1 MNSRRC
7 SFELLLSLFLF
18 VTAYA
23 GSPLARAQSGGT
35 GALTVT
41 VSDPS
46 GALITGARITI
57 SNGAAVTRTQTTAD
71 NGSYT
76 FTLLTPGTYQVTIGA
91 GGFETVTVPGITVDV
106 TETKVLNQ
114 ALALGA
120 QSQKVTVSGA
130 TENIQTETSAL
141 GGVVNQD
148 PLVSIPLA
156 ARNYTQIVNLSPGV
170 VTSVTDASAFGRGSQ
185 SIYVNGH
192 DDASNS
198 YLMDGVEVSSYSGST
213 TEDTAG
219 SFYGSIPIPSPD
231 SLQEFKVVTSMY
243 DASIGRNPGAS
254 VSLVS
259 KTGTNNYHGNL
270 FEFFRND
277 DLDANTF
284 FAKLAGHPRGE
295 LKQNQYGGT
304 FGGPIKKD
312 KLFFFFS
319 YQGTRQI
326 NGVASQGTSSVTL
339 PAQLTNDRSSAT
351 LGAEFCH
358 ASTFPAKTGVP
369 NPSTDQVSCNG
380 LNINPISHDL
390 LNAKLPNGTYVIP
403 TPQVILNPGTPQATG
418 FSYYSIGAPF
428 HEEQTSFNLDY
439 VLSPQNTFSGRY
451 FFSYAPNVNEFTSST
466 QPPGAARKD
475 INGNELVSGKLTTLL
490 SNNLVNEVRF
500 SSYYIRST
508 RYSLFPVTATDFG
521 VTPASDTFPVMPVI
535 SITSAGFAFGGG
547 TTDNEFTPVYAYEWA
562 DQLSWTRGRHT
573 LRFGYDG
580 QRNAMN
586 ICSCGK
592 TRGQLTFQTF
602 SDFLLGM
609 SGAENGTT
617 LSNIFTSN
625 ANVQLFSNPNLG
637 RENNFNFYAQD
648 DFKVNSRLTLNLG
661 LRWEYDGT
669 GYDNA
674 SDGGTNAIWSLLE
687 TVPIPPLSGTFVGF
701 TVKKDFR
708 GTAPSGV
715 IRRSN
720 NLYTYGHAP
729 LTNFAP
735 RIGMAWQPFRTGR
748 FVVRAGSGIFYKLID
763 GQHFLDTWDGE
774 PPVAAPFTHTGASN
788 SAATFAVP
796 FSPPIQIGTFNS
808 FLRTPTSAIS
818 LVGVDPN
825 LVTPTTFNWNLDTQ
839 YAISPSLLFEISYVG
854 DRTEHTEATLTQD
867 IPVLAS
873 PADPV
878 NCGAPFGCITTN
890 TSANAAERVPVLG
903 FGAGGFI
910 ETANVGFS
918 SYNALQATIRKTLSN
933 GLQFQAAYT
942 WGKCLSDYLGTS
954 TAASGEG
961 GSIAYDPAIQV
972 AEGNRSI
979 AKGECGYDRPQR
991 LVVSYLYNFPRF
1003 NGGEGFSGHAL
1014 SGWGVA
1020 GVTTAQSGNP
1030 ITLTDSRGGQVYGA
1044 VGTSGANLCPG
1055 ETIADV
1061 FTHGSIESRIIDY
1074 FNTTAFC
1081 APPVIGVEGGV
1092 GGATGYGNVR
1102 MNPLLGPGQFNWD
1115 ISIQKHTVVRGLR
1128 EDADLEFRA
1137 DFFNAFN
1144 HPQFSNPS
1152 SNVGSASTFGVITT
1166 TSVGPRIIQFALKYA
1181 F

>member
-1 MNSRRC
+1 MKPSQ
-7 SFELLLSLFLF
+7 FLF
-18 VTAYA
+18 AILTLA
-23 GSPLARAQSGGT
+23 GACFLSPASDAQSGGT
-35 GALTVT
+35 GGLTVT
-41 VSDPS
+41 VTDPS
-46 GALITGARITI
+46 GGVIGGASVTI
-57 SNGAAVTRTQTTAD
+57 SNGAAVTRTQTTAA

-76 FTLLTPGTYQVTIGA
+76 FALLPPGVYKVSIAAA
-91 GGFETVTVPGITVDV
+91 GFQTMTVPGVTVDV
-106 TETKVLNQ
+106 TETEVLNQ
-114 ALALGA
+114 SLPVGA
-120 QSQKVTVSGA
+120 QSQQVTVTGA

-141 GGVVNQD
+141 GGVVNQQSI
-148 PLVSIPLA
+148 VSIPLA
-156 ARNYTQIVNLSPGV
+156 TRNYTQILNLSPGV
-170 VTSVTDASAFGRGSQ
+170 ITSVTDASTFGRGSQ

-198 YLMDGVEVSSYSGST
+198 YLMDGVQVSSYSGST

-231 SLQEFKVVTSMY
+231 SLQEFKVVTSMF

-254 VSLVS
+254 VSLIS
-259 KTGTNNYHGNL
+259 KTGTNAWHGDL

-339 PAQLTNDRSSAT
+339 PGALTNDRSAAT

-358 ASTFPAKTGVP
+358 SPTFPAKTGVP
-369 NPSTDQVSCNG
+369 NPASDQVACDGS
-380 LNINPISHDL
+380 NINPISLQL
-390 LNAKLPNGTYVIP
+390 LNAKLPDGTYVIP
-403 TPQVILNPGTPQATG
+403 APQIILPNGSG
-418 FSYYSIGAPF
+418 FSYFSIGAPF
-428 HEEQTSFNLDY
+428 HEEQASFNLDY
-439 VLSPQNTFSGRY
+439 VLSPKNTFSGR
-451 FFSYAPNVNEFTSST
+451 FFYSYAPNINEFTSST
-466 QPPGAARKD
+466 EPPGAARKD
-475 INGNELVSGKLTTLL
+475 INGDELISGKLTTLL
-490 SNNLVNEVRF
+490 SSNLVNEARF

-508 RYSLFPVTATDFG
+508 RYSLFPVTATDFD
-521 VTPASDTFPVMPVI
+521 VTPASSTFPILPVI

-547 TTDNEFTPVYAYEWA
+547 TTDNEFTPVYSYEWS
-562 DQLSWTRGRHT
+562 DQLSWTHGRHT
-573 LRFGYDG
+573 LRFGYDQ

-637 RENNFNFYAQD
+637 RENNFSFFAQD
-648 DFKVNSRLTLNLG
+648 DFKVSSRLTLNLG

-687 TVPIPPLSGTFVGF
+687 TVPIPPVSGTYVGF
-701 TVKKDFR
+701 TVKKDFK
-708 GTAPSGV
+708 GTLPPGV
-715 IRRSN
+715 LRRSN

-735 RIGMAWQPFRTGR
+735 RLGFAWQPFGTGR
-748 FVVRAGSGIFYKLID
+748 FVVRGGSGIFYKLID

-796 FSPPIQIGTFNS
+796 FTPAIQIGTFNS

-825 LVTPTTFNWNLDTQ
+825 LSTPTTFNWNLDTE
-839 YAISPSLLFEISYVG
+839 YAISPSLMFEIGYVG

-873 PADPV
+873 PTDPV
-878 NCGAPFGCITTN
+878 NCGAPFGCVTTN

-961 GSIAYDPAIQV
+961 GSIAYDPATQV

-991 LVVSYLYNFPRF
+991 LVISYVYNFPKF
-1003 NGGEGFSGHAL
+1003 NNGEGFSGHAL
-1014 SGWGVA
+1014 SGWDVA

-1030 ITLTDSRGGQVYGA
+1030 ITLSDSRGGQVYGA
-1044 VGTSGANLCPG
+1044 VGTSGANLCAG
-1055 ETIADV
+1055 ETIGDI
-1061 FTHGSIESRIIDY
+1061 FTHGSIASRISDY
-1074 FNTTAFC
+1074 FNTSAFC
-1081 APPVIGVEGGV
+1081 APPVIGAEGGV
-1092 GGATGYGNVR
+1092 GGATGYGNVLL
-1102 MNPLLGPGQFNWD
+1102 NPVLGPGQFNWD
-1115 ISIQKHTVVRGLR
+1115 ISIQKHTVVGGLR
-1128 EDADLEFRA
+1128 EDAELEFRT

-1144 HPQFSNPS
+1144 HPQFSNPT

-1166 TSVGPRIIQFALKYA
+1166 TSVGPRIIQFALKYV

>member
-1 MNSRRC
+1 MNSLKG
-7 SFELLLSLFLF
+7 SFLSFLFLLL
-18 VTAYA
+18 AA
-23 GSPLARAQSGGT
+23 CIWSPLLRAQSGGT

-41 VSDPS
+41 VSDPTGAVIS
-46 GALITGARITI
+46 GAKVTI
-57 SNGAAVTRTQTTAD
+57 SNGGAVTRSQTTAAD
-71 NGSYT
+71 GSYT
-76 FTLLTPGTYQVTIGA
+76 FTLLTPGVYAVTIFA
-91 GGFETVTVPGITVDV
+91 PGFQTVTVPGVNVDV
-106 TETKVLNQ
+106 TDTKVLNQ
-114 ALALGA
+114 QLELGA
-120 QSQKVTVSGA
+120 QSQQITVKGT
-130 TENIQTETSAL
+130 TESIQTETSAL
-141 GGVVNQD
+141 GGVVNQSS
-148 PLVSIPLA
+148 LVSIPLA
-156 ARNYTQIVNLSPGV
+156 TRNFTQILNLSPGV
-170 VTSVTDASAFGRGSQ
+170 ATSVTDASAFGRGSQ
-185 SIYVNGH
+185 AIYANGH

-198 YLMDGVEVSSYSGST
+198 YLMDGVQVSSYSGST

-231 SLQEFKVVTSMY
+231 SLQEFNVVTSMY

-254 VSLVS
+254 VNLVS
-259 KTGTNNYHGNL
+259 KTGTNSYHGNL

-304 FGGPIKKD
+304 FGGPIQKD

-339 PAQLTNDRSSAT
+339 PAQLTNDRSAAT
-351 LGAEFCH
+351 LGAEFCNQETFRAVSTVKNP
-358 ASTFPAKTGVP
+358 AS
-369 NPSTDQVSCNG
+369 DQVACDGS
-380 LNINPISHDL
+380 NINPISLAL
-390 LNAKLPNGTYVIP
+390 LNAKLPDGTYVIP
-403 TPQVILNPGTPQATG
+403 SPQVILASGSG

-428 HEEQTSFNLDY
+428 HEEQVSFNLDY
-439 VLSPQNTFSGRY
+439 VLSPKNTFSGRY
-451 FFSYAPNVNEFTSST
+451 FYSYAPNINEFTSST
-466 QPPGAARKD
+466 QPPAATRKD
-475 INGNELVSGKLTTLL
+475 INGDELISGKLTTLL
-490 SNNLVNEVRF
+490 SNNLVNEARF

-508 RYSLFPVTATDFG
+508 RFSLFPVTATDFD
-521 VTPASDTFPVMPVI
+521 VTPASSTFPVLPVI
-535 SITSAGFAFGGG
+535 SITGAGFAFGGG
-547 TTDNEFTPVYAYEWA
+547 TTDNEFTPVQSYEWA

-573 LRFGYDG
+573 LRFGYDQ

-609 SGAENGTT
+609 SGAQNGTT
-617 LSNIFTSN
+617 LSNISTSS

-648 DFKVNSRLTLNLG
+648 DFKVTSKLTLNVG

-669 GYDNA
+669 GYDVTGN
-674 SDGGTNAIWSLLE
+674 GGTNAVWSLLE
-687 TVPIPPLSGTFVGF
+687 TVPIPPVSGTFVGL
-701 TVKKDFR
+701 TVKKDFQ
-708 GTAPSGV
+708 GTVPAGV
-715 IRRSN
+715 TRRSN

-735 RIGMAWQPFRTGR
+735 RLGFAWQPFSTGR
-748 FVVRAGSGIFYKLID
+748 FVVRGGSGIFYKLID

-774 PPVAAPFTHTGASN
+774 PPIAAPFTHTAASN
-788 SAATFAVP
+788 VAATFAVP
-796 FSPPIQIGTFNS
+796 FTPAIQIGTFNS

-825 LVTPTTFNWNLDTQ
+825 LVTPTTFNWNLGTQ
-839 YAISPSLLFEISYVG
+839 YAITPSLVLEVGYVG
-854 DRTEHTEATLTQD
+854 DRTEHTEATLIQD

-873 PADPV
+873 PENPI
-878 NCGAPFGCITTN
+878 NCGAPFGCVTTN
-890 TSANAAERVPVLG
+890 TTKNAAQRVPVLG

-918 SYNALQATIRKTLSN
+918 NYNALQVTLRKNFSR

-942 WGKCLSDYLGTS
+942 WDKCLSDYLGTS

-961 GSIAYDPAIQV
+961 GSIAFDPATQV

-991 LVVSYLYNFPRF
+991 LVISYIYTFPRF

-1030 ITLTDSRGGQVYGA
+1030 ITLTDSRAGQVYGS
-1044 VGTSGANLCPG
+1044 VGTSGANLCAG
-1055 ETIADV
+1055 ETISDV
-1061 FTHGSIESRIIDY
+1061 FADGSIVSRVRSGTY
-1074 FNTTAFC
+1074 FNTAAFC
-1081 APPVIGVEGGV
+1081 APPIVGQV
-1092 GGATGYGNVR
+1092 GGTGGASGYGNVR
-1102 MNPLLGPGQFNWD
+1102 MNPVLGPGQFNWD
-1115 ISIQKHTVVRGLR
+1115 ISIQKHTIVGGLR
-1128 EDADLEFRA
+1128 EGADLEFRT

-1144 HPQFSNPS
+1144 HPQFSNPA
-1152 SNVGSASTFGVITT
+1152 SNVGSGSTFGVITT

>member
-1 MNSRRC
+1 MKRIEFLVLSAV
-7 SFELLLSLFLF
+7 LLFM
-18 VTAYA
+18 VTCAW
-23 GSPLARAQSGGT
+23 SPSARAQSGGT

-46 GALITGARITI
+46 GGVIAGASVTI
-57 SNGAAVTRTQTTAD
+57 SNGAAVTRTQTTAG

-76 FTLLTPGTYQVTIGA
+76 FTLLPPGSYKVSISSA
-91 GGFETVTVPGITVDV
+91 GFQSITVPAVTVDV
-106 TETKVLNQ
+106 TETEVLNQ
-114 ALALGA
+114 SLQVGA
-120 QSQKVTVSGA
+120 QTQQVTVSGA
-130 TENIQTETSAL
+130 TESIQTETSAL

-148 PLVSIPLA
+148 SIVSIPLA
-156 ARNYTQIVNLSPGV
+156 TRNYTQILNLSPGV
-170 VTSVTDASAFGRGSQ
+170 ITSVTDASTFGRGSQ

-198 YLMDGVEVSSYSGST
+198 YLMDGVQVSSYSGST

-254 VSLVS
+254 VSLIS
-259 KTGTNNYHGNL
+259 KTGSNGYHGNL

-284 FAKLAGHPRGE
+284 FAHLAGHPRGE

-304 FGGPIKKD
+304 FGGPIRKD

-339 PAQLTNDRSSAT
+339 PGALTNDRSAAT

-358 ASTFPAKTGVP
+358 SPTFPAKTGVA
-369 NPSTDQVSCNG
+369 NPASDQVACDGS
-380 LNINPISHDL
+380 NINPVSLQL
-390 LNAKLPNGTYVIP
+390 LNAQLPNGTFVIP
-403 TPQVILNPGTPQATG
+403 TPQIILGSGSG
-418 FSYYSIGAPF
+418 FSYFSIGAPF
-428 HEEQTSFNLDY
+428 HEEQVSFNMDY
-439 VLSPQNTFSGRY
+439 VLSPKNTFSGRY
-451 FFSYAPNVNEFTSST
+451 FFSYAPNINEFTSST

-475 INGNELVSGKLTTLL
+475 INGDELISGRLTSLL
-490 SNNLVNEVRF
+490 PNNVVNEARF

-508 RYSLFPVTATDFG
+508 RFSLFPVTATDFD
-521 VTPASDTFPVMPVI
+521 VTPASSTFPILPVI
-535 SITSAGFAFGGG
+535 SITGAGFAFGGG
-547 TTDNEFTPVYAYEWA
+547 TTDNEFTPVYSYEWA
-562 DQLSWTRGRHT
+562 DQLSWNRGRHT
-573 LRFGYDG
+573 FRFGYDG

-586 ICSCGK
+586 VCSCGK

-609 SGAENGTT
+609 SGAQNGTT

-637 RENNFNFYAQD
+637 RENNFNFFVQD
-648 DFKVNSRLTLNLG
+648 DFKVTSKLTLNLG

-674 SDGGTNAIWSLLE
+674 TDSGTNAIWSLLE
-687 TVPIPPLSGTFVGF
+687 TVPIPPISGTFVGF
-701 TVKKDFR
+701 TVKKDFK
-708 GTAPSGV
+708 GTVPDGV
-715 IRRSN
+715 TRRSN

-735 RIGMAWQPFRTGR
+735 RVGFAWQPFTSGK
-748 FVVRAGSGIFYKLID
+748 FVVRGGSGIFYKLID

-774 PPVAAPFTHTGASN
+774 PPVAAPFTHTSSSN
-788 SAATFAVP
+788 AAATFNVP
-796 FSPPIQIGTFNS
+796 FTPAIQIGSFNS

-825 LVTPTTFNWNLDTQ
+825 LVTPTTFNWNLETQ
-839 YAISPSLLFEISYVG
+839 YALTPSLMFEIGYVG
-854 DRTEHTEATLTQD
+854 DRTEHTEATLVQD

-873 PADPV
+873 PTDPV
-878 NCGAPFGCITTN
+878 NCGAPFGCVTTN
-890 TSANAAERVPVLG
+890 TSANAAQRLPVLG

-918 SYNALQATIRKTLSN
+918 SYNALQATIRKTLAN
-933 GLQFQAAYT
+933 GLQFQASYT

-961 GSIAYDPAIQV
+961 GSIAYDPATQV
-972 AEGNRSI
+972 AEGNRNI
-979 AKGECGYDRPQR
+979 ATGECGYDRPQR
-991 LVVSYLYNFPRF
+991 LVVSYVYNFPKF
-1003 NGGEGFSGHAL
+1003 NSGEGFAGKAL
-1014 SGWGVA
+1014 SGWDVA
-1020 GVTTAQSGNP
+1020 GVTTVQSGNP

-1044 VGTSGANLCPG
+1044 VGTSGANLCAG

-1061 FTHGSIESRIIDY
+1061 FTQGSTESRISHY
-1074 FNTTAFC
+1074 FNTAAFC
-1081 APPVIGVEGGV
+1081 TPPVIGAEGGV

-1102 MNPLLGPGQFNWD
+1102 MNPVLGPGQFNWD
-1115 ISIQKHTVVRGLR
+1115 ISIQKHTTVGGLR
-1128 EDADLEFRA
+1128 ENADLEFRT

-1144 HPQFSNPS
+1144 HTQFSNPA

>member
-1 MNSRRC
+1 MKASK
-7 SFELLLSLFLF
+7 FLF
-18 VTAYA
+18 AILVLVGGWILSPTAN
-23 GSPLARAQSGGT
+23 AQSGGT

-41 VSDPS
+41 VSDSS
-46 GALITGARITI
+46 GGMIAGANVTI
-57 SNGAAVTRTQTTAD
+57 SNGAAVTRSQTTAA

-76 FTLLTPGTYQVTIGA
+76 FTLLPPGIYKVSIAAA
-91 GGFETVTVPGITVDV
+91 GFQAITVPGVTVDV
-106 TETKVLNQ
+106 TETEVLNQ
-114 ALALGA
+114 SLQVGTQA
-120 QSQKVTVSGA
+120 QQVTVTGT

-141 GGVVNQD
+141 GGVVDQESI
-148 PLVSIPLA
+148 VSIPLA
-156 ARNYTQIVNLSPGV
+156 TRNYTQIVNLSPGV
-170 VTSVTDASAFGRGSQ
+170 LTSVTDASTFGRGSQ

-198 YLMDGVEVSSYSGST
+198 YLMDGVQVSSYSGST

-231 SLQEFKVVTSMY
+231 SLQEFNVVTSMY

-254 VSLVS
+254 VSLVT
-259 KTGTNNYHGNL
+259 KTGTNDWHGDL

-284 FAKLAGHPRGE
+284 FAELAGHPRGE

-339 PAQLTNDRSSAT
+339 PGALTNDRSAAA
-351 LGAEFCH
+351 LGAEFCG
-358 ASTFPAKTGVP
+358 SPTFPAKTGVA
-369 NPSTDQVSCNG
+369 NPASDQVACDGS
-380 LNINPISHDL
+380 NINPVSLQL
-390 LNAKLPNGTYVIP
+390 LNAKLPDGTYVIP
-403 TPQVILNPGTPQATG
+403 TPQIILPNGSG
-418 FSYYSIGAPF
+418 FSYFSIGAPF
-428 HEEQTSFNLDY
+428 HEEQVSASLDY
-439 VLSPQNTFSGRY
+439 VLSPKNTLSGRY
-451 FFSYAPNVNEFTSST
+451 FFSYAPNINEFTSST
-466 QPPGAARKD
+466 EPPGAARKD
-475 INGNELVSGKLTTLL
+475 INGDDLISGKLTSLL
-490 SNNLVNEVRF
+490 SSNLVNEARF
-500 SSYYIRST
+500 SDYYIRST

-521 VTPASDTFPVMPVI
+521 VTPASSTFPILPVI
-535 SITSAGFAFGGG
+535 AITSGGLSFGGG
-547 TTDNEFTPVYAYEWA
+547 TTDNEFTPVYSYEWS
-562 DQLSWTRGRHT
+562 DQISWTHGRNT
-573 LRFGYDG
+573 LRFGYDQ

-637 RENNFNFYAQD
+637 RENNLSFYAQD
-648 DFKVNSRLTLNLG
+648 DFKVSSRLTFNLG

-674 SDGGTNAIWSLLE
+674 TDGGTNAVWSLLE
-687 TVPIPPLSGTFVGF
+687 TVPIPPASGTYVGF
-701 TVKKDFR
+701 TVKKDFK
-708 GTAPSGV
+708 GTVPPGV

-720 NLYTYGHAP
+720 NLYTSGHAP

-735 RIGMAWQPFRTGR
+735 RIGFAWQPFGTGR
-748 FVVRAGSGIFYKLID
+748 FVVRGGSGIFYKLID

-788 SAATFAVP
+788 SDATFAVP
-796 FSPPIQIGTFNS
+796 FTPAIQLGTFNS

-839 YAISPSLLFEISYVG
+839 YAIAPSLMFEVGYVG

-867 IPVLAS
+867 VPVLAS
-873 PADPV
+873 AADPV
-878 NCGAPFGCITTN
+878 NCGAPFGCVTTN
-890 TSANAAERVPVLG
+890 TSANAAERLPVLG
-903 FGAGGFI
+903 FGAGGYI

-918 SYNALQATIRKTLSN
+918 SYNALQATIRKTFSK

-942 WGKCLSDYLGTS
+942 WGKCLSDFLGTS

-991 LVVSYLYNFPRF
+991 LVVSYVYTFPRF
-1003 NGGEGFSGHAL
+1003 GGGEGFAGHAL
-1014 SGWGVA
+1014 SGWDVA

-1044 VGTSGANLCPG
+1044 VGTSGANLCAG
-1055 ETIADV
+1055 ETIGDV
-1061 FTHGSIESRIIDY
+1061 FTSGSIGSRISDY
-1074 FNTTAFC
+1074 FNKSAFC

-1092 GGATGYGNVR
+1092 GGATGYGNVL
-1102 MNPLLGPGQFNWD
+1102 MNPVLGPGQFNWD
-1115 ISIQKHTVVRGLR
+1115 ISIQKHTVVGGLR
-1128 EDADLEFRA
+1128 EDADLEFRT

-1144 HPQFSNPS
+1144 HAQFSNPA

-1166 TSVGPRIIQFALKYA
+1166 TSVGPRIIQFALKYV

>member
-1 MNSRRC
+1 MTRIKFRV
-7 SFELLLSLFLF
+7 LFALMFF
-18 VTAYA
+18 VSAHA
-23 GSPLARAQSGGT
+23 WSPAARAQSGGT

-46 GALITGARITI
+46 GGVIAGATVAI
-57 SNGAAVTRTQTTAD
+57 SNGAAVSRTQTTSGS
-71 NGSYT
+71 GSYT
-76 FTLLTPGTYQVTIGA
+76 FTLLPPGTYKVSISAA
-91 GGFETVTVPGITVDV
+91 GFQSITVPAVTVDV
-106 TETKVLNQ
+106 TETEVLNQ
-114 ALALGA
+114 SLPVGA
-120 QSQKVTVSGA
+120 QTQQVTVTGT
-130 TENIQTETSAL
+130 TESIQTETSAL
-141 GGVVNQD
+141 GGVVNQNSI
-148 PLVSIPLA
+148 VSIPLA
-156 ARNYTQIVNLSPGV
+156 TRNYTQILNLSPGV
-170 VTSVTDASAFGRGSQ
+170 LQSVTDASQFGRGSQ
-185 SIYVNGH
+185 PIYVNGH

-198 YLMDGVEVSSYSGST
+198 YLMDGVQVSSYSGST

-254 VSLVS
+254 VSLIS
-259 KTGTNNYHGNL
+259 KTGSNTYHGNL

-284 FAKLAGHPRGE
+284 FAKLAGHPRGA

-304 FGGPIKKD
+304 FGGPIRKD

-326 NGVASQGTSSVTL
+326 NGVAAQGTSTVTL
-339 PAQLTNDRSSAT
+339 PGALTNDRSAAT

-358 ASTFPAKTGVP
+358 SSTFPAKTGVA
-369 NPSTDQVSCNG
+369 NPATDQVACNG
-380 LNINPISHDL
+380 SNINPVSL
-390 LNAKLPNGTYVIP
+390 AFLNAKLPDGTFVIP
-403 TPQVILNPGTPQATG
+403 TPQIILPSGAG
-418 FSYYSIGAPF
+418 LSYFSIGAPF
-428 HEEQTSFNLDY
+428 HEEQASFNMDY
-439 VLSPQNTFSGRY
+439 VLSPKNTFSGR
-451 FFSYAPNVNEFTSST
+451 FFYSYAPNINEFTSST
-466 QPPGAARKD
+466 EPPGAARKD
-475 INGNELVSGKLTTLL
+475 INGDELVSGKLTTLL
-490 SNNLVNEVRF
+490 SSNVVNEARF

-508 RYSLFPVTATDFG
+508 RFSLFPVTATDFD
-521 VTPASDTFPVMPVI
+521 VTPASSTFPVLPVI
-535 SITSAGFAFGGG
+535 SITGAGLVFGGG
-547 TTDNEFTPVYAYEWA
+547 TTDNEFTPVYSYEWA
-562 DQLSWTRGRHT
+562 DQLSWNRGRHT

-609 SGAENGTT
+609 SGAQNGTT
-617 LSNIFTSN
+617 LSNIFTSS

-637 RENNFNFYAQD
+637 RENNFNFFAQD
-648 DFKVNSRLTLNLG
+648 DFKVTSKLTLNLG

-669 GYDNA
+669 GYDAA
-674 SDGGTNAIWSLLE
+674 SNGGTNAIWSLLE
-687 TVPIPPLSGTFVGF
+687 TVPIPPVSGTFVGF
-701 TVKKDFR
+701 TVKNDFK
-708 GTAPSGV
+708 GTVPAGV
-715 IRRSN
+715 TRRSN

-735 RIGMAWQPFRTGR
+735 RLGFAWQPLSSGK
-748 FVVRAGSGIFYKLID
+748 FVVRGGSGIFYKLID

-774 PPVAAPFTHTGASN
+774 PPVAAPFTHTSASN
-788 SAATFAVP
+788 SAATFNVP
-796 FSPPIQIGTFNS
+796 FTPAIQIGSFNS

-825 LVTPTTFNWNLDTQ
+825 LITPTTFNWNLETQ
-839 YAISPSLLFEISYVG
+839 YAITPSLVFEVGYVG
-854 DRTEHTEATLTQD
+854 DRTEHTEATLVQD
-867 IPVLAS
+867 VPVLAS
-873 PADPV
+873 PSDPV
-878 NCGAPFGCITTN
+878 NCGAPFGCVTTN
-890 TSANAAERVPVLG
+890 TSANAAQRLPVLG

-918 SYNALQATIRKTLSN
+918 SYNALQMTLRKTLAN

-961 GSIAYDPAIQV
+961 GSIAYDPATQV

-991 LVVSYLYNFPRF
+991 LVVSYVYNVPRF
-1003 NGGEGFSGHAL
+1003 NGGEGFTGHAL
-1014 SGWGVA
+1014 SGWSLA
-1020 GVTTAQSGNP
+1020 GVTTVQSGNP
-1030 ITLTDSRGGQVYGA
+1030 ITLSDSRGGQVYGA
-1044 VGTSGANLCPG
+1044 VGTSGANLCSG

-1061 FTHGSIESRIIDY
+1061 INSGSIVSRVRSGKY
-1074 FNTTAFC
+1074 FNTSAFC
-1081 APPVIGVEGGV
+1081 APPVVGQVGGT

-1102 MNPLLGPGQFNWD
+1102 MNPVLGPGQFNWD
-1115 ISIQKHTVVRGLR
+1115 ISIQKHTTVGGLS
-1128 EDADLEFRA
+1128 ENADLEFRT

-1144 HPQFSNPS
+1144 HPQFNNPTA
-1152 SNVGSASTFGVITT
+1152 NVGSASTFGVITT

>member
-1 MNSRRC
+1 MRSARMFGRFGILVLIAISSC
-7 SFELLLSLFLF
+7 APVL
-18 VTAYA
+18 
-23 GSPLARAQSGGT
+23 RAQSGGT

-41 VSDPS
+41 VNDPS
-46 GALITGARITI
+46 GGVIVGANITI
-57 SNGAAVTRTQTTAD
+57 TNGAAVTRTQTTAA

-76 FTLLTPGTYQVTIGA
+76 FTLLTPGVYDVTISA
-91 GGFETVTVPGITVDV
+91 SGFRTETVPGVTVDV
-106 TETKVLNQ
+106 TDTKVLNQ
-114 ALALGA
+114 TLQLGA
-120 QSQKVTVSGA
+120 QAQQVTVTG
-130 TENIQTETSAL
+130 TVENTQTETSAL
-141 GGVVNQD
+141 GGVVDQSS
-148 PLVSIPLA
+148 LVSIPLA
-156 ARNYTQIVNLSPGV
+156 TRNYTQILNLSPGV
-170 VTSVTDASAFGRGSQ
+170 LTSVTDASAFGRGSQ
-185 SIYVNGH
+185 SIYANGH

-198 YLMDGVEVSSYSGST
+198 YLMDGVQVSSYSGST

-231 SLQEFKVVTSMY
+231 SLQEFNVVTSMY

-254 VSLVS
+254 VNLVS
-259 KTGTNNYHGNL
+259 KTGTNSWHGDA

-284 FAKLAGHPRGE
+284 FAKLADHPRGE

-304 FGGPIKKD
+304 LGGPIRPD

-326 NGVASQGTSSVTL
+326 NGVATQGTSSVTL
-339 PAQLTNDRSSAT
+339 PAQLTNDRSAAT

-358 ASTFPAKTGVP
+358 SPTFPAKTGVA
-369 NPSTDQVSCNG
+369 NPATDQVACDGS
-380 LNINPISHDL
+380 NINPIPLDL

-403 TPQVILNPGTPQATG
+403 SPQIILPSGSG

-428 HEEQTSFNLDY
+428 HEEQASFNLDY
-439 VLSPQNTFSGRY
+439 VLSPKNTFSGRY
-451 FFSYAPNVNEFTSST
+451 FFAYAPNINEFTSST
-466 QPPGAARKD
+466 EPPGAARKD
-475 INGNELVSGKLTTLL
+475 INGNQLFSGKLTSLL
-490 SNNLVNEVRF
+490 SSNLVNEVRF

-508 RYSLFPVTATDFG
+508 RYSLFPVTATDFD
-521 VTPASDTFPVMPVI
+521 VTPASSTFPILPVI

-547 TTDNEFTPVYAYEWA
+547 TTDNEFSPVQSYEWA
-562 DQLSWTRGRHT
+562 DQLSWTHGRHT

-580 QRNAMN
+580 QRNAMD

-687 TVPIPPLSGTFVGF
+687 TVPIPPVSGTYVGL
-701 TVKKDFR
+701 TVKKDFA
-708 GTAPSGV
+708 GTVPPGV
-715 IRRSN
+715 TRRSN

-729 LTNFAP
+729 LNNYAP
-735 RIGMAWQPFRTGR
+735 RLGFAWQPFGTTGR
-748 FVVRAGSGIFYKLID
+748 FVVRGGFGIFYKLID

-774 PPVAAPFTHTGASN
+774 PPISAPFTHTGASN
-788 SAATFAVP
+788 VAATFANPFVP
-796 FSPPIQIGTFNS
+796 AIQLGTFNS

-839 YAISPSLLFEISYVG
+839 YAITPTLMLEIGYVG
-854 DRTEHTEATLTQD
+854 NHTEHTEATLTQD

-873 PADPV
+873 PEDPI
-878 NCGAPFGCITTN
+878 NCGAPFGCVTTN

-918 SYNALQATIRKTLSN
+918 SYNALQVTLRKNLSR

-942 WGKCLSDYLGTS
+942 WDKCLSDYLGTS

-961 GSIAYDPAIQV
+961 GSIAYDPATQV

-991 LVVSYLYNFPRF
+991 LVVSYVYNFPRF
-1003 NGGEGFSGHAL
+1003 NSGEGFTGHAL
-1014 SGWGVA
+1014 SGWAVA

-1044 VGTSGANLCPG
+1044 VGTSGANLCAG
-1055 ETIADV
+1055 ETIGDV
-1061 FTHGSIESRIIDY
+1061 FTQGSVVSRLSDY
-1074 FNTTAFC
+1074 FNKSAFC
-1081 APPVIGVEGGV
+1081 APPVVGQVGGT

-1102 MNPLLGPGQFNWD
+1102 MNPVLGPGQFNWD
-1115 ISIQKHTVVRGLR
+1115 ISLQKHTVVGGLR
-1128 EDADLEFRA
+1128 EDADLEFRT

-1144 HPQFSNPS
+1144 HPQFSNPA
-1152 SNVGSASTFGVITT
+1152 SNAGSASTFGVITT
-1166 TSVGPRIIQFALKYA
+1166 TSVGPRIIQFALKYV

>member
-1 MNSRRC
+1 MRPSIFLRAILVLAAGC
-7 SFELLLSLFLF
+7 LLGPAVS
-18 VTAYA
+18 
-23 GSPLARAQSGGT
+23 AQSGGT

-46 GALITGARITI
+46 GGVIAGASVII
-57 SNGAAVTRTQTTAD
+57 SNGGAVTRTQATSA

-76 FTLLTPGTYQVTIGA
+76 FTLLTPGIYTVTISA
-91 GGFETVTVPGITVDV
+91 TGFEKVTVPAIAVDV

-114 ALALGA
+114 SLLVGA
-120 QSQKVTVSGA
+120 QTQQVTVTSS

-141 GGVVNQD
+141 GGVVDQSS
-148 PLVSIPLA
+148 LVSIPLA
-156 ARNYTQIVNLSPGV
+156 TRNYTQILNLSPGV
-170 VTSVTDASAFGRGSQ
+170 LTSVTDASAFGRGSQ

-198 YLMDGVEVSSYSGST
+198 YLMDGVQVSSYSGST

-231 SLQEFKVVTSMY
+231 SLEEFKVVTSMY

-259 KTGTNNYHGNL
+259 KTGTNSYHGNL

-304 FGGPIKKD
+304 FGGPILKN
-312 KLFFFFS
+312 KLFFFSS

-339 PAQLTNDRSSAT
+339 PAQLTNDRSAAT
-351 LGAEFCH
+351 LGAEFCNQETFRANSTMKNP
-358 ASTFPAKTGVP
+358 AS
-369 NPSTDQVSCNG
+369 DQVACDGS
-380 LNINPISHDL
+380 NINPISLQL
-390 LNAKLPNGTYVIP
+390 LNAKLPNGTFVIP
-403 TPQVILNPGTPQATG
+403 SPQVILPSGSG

-428 HEEQTSFNLDY
+428 HEEQVSFNLDY
-439 VLSPQNTFSGRY
+439 VLSQKNTFSGRY
-451 FFSYAPNVNEFTSST
+451 FYSYAPNINEFTSST

-475 INGNELVSGKLTTLL
+475 INGDELISGKLTTLL
-490 SNNLVNEVRF
+490 SNNLVNEARF

-508 RYSLFPVTATDFG
+508 RFSLFPVTATDFD
-521 VTPASDTFPVMPVI
+521 VIPASPTFPVLPVI
-535 SITSAGFAFGGG
+535 SITGAGFAFGGG
-547 TTDNEFTPVYAYEWA
+547 TTDNEFTPVQSYEWA

-580 QRNAMN
+580 QRNEMDV
-586 ICSCGK
+586 CSCGK

-609 SGAENGTT
+609 SGAQNGTA
-617 LSNIFTSN
+617 LSNIFTST

-637 RENNFNFYAQD
+637 RENNFSFFAQD
-648 DFKVNSRLTLNLG
+648 DYKVNSRLTLNLG

-674 SDGGTNAIWSLLE
+674 TDGGTNAIWSLLE
-687 TVPIPPLSGTFVGF
+687 TVPIPPVSGTFVGF
-701 TVKKDFR
+701 TVKKDFP
-708 GTAPSGV
+708 GTVPAGV
-715 IRRSN
+715 TRRSN

-735 RIGMAWQPFRTGR
+735 RLGFAWQPFDTGR
-748 FVVRAGSGIFYKLID
+748 FVVRGGSGIFYKLID

-774 PPVAAPFTHTGASN
+774 PPVAAPFTHTSASN
-788 SAATFAVP
+788 VAATFAVP
-796 FSPPIQIGTFNS
+796 FAPAIQIGTFNS

-839 YAISPSLLFEISYVG
+839 YAITPSLVLEVGYVG

-873 PADPV
+873 PENPV

-890 TSANAAERVPVLG
+890 TSKNAAQRVPVLG

-918 SYNALQATIRKTLSN
+918 SYNALQVALRKSFSR

-961 GSIAYDPAIQV
+961 GSIAYDPATQV

-991 LVVSYLYNFPRF
+991 LVVSYLYTLPRF

-1014 SGWGVA
+1014 SGWGIA

-1044 VGTSGANLCPG
+1044 VGTSGANLCAG
-1055 ETIADV
+1055 ETISDA
-1061 FTHGSIESRIIDY
+1061 FASGSIVSRVRSGTY
-1074 FNTTAFC
+1074 FNSAAFC
-1081 APPVIGVEGGV
+1081 APPIVGAIGGV
-1092 GGATGYGNVR
+1092 GGATGYGNVL
-1102 MNPLLGPGQFNWD
+1102 MNPILGPGQFNWD
-1115 ISIQKHTVVRGLR
+1115 ISIQKHTVVGGLR
-1128 EDADLEFRA
+1128 EDADLEFRT

-1144 HPQFSNPS
+1144 HPQFSNPT

>member
-1 MNSRRC
+1 MKPSQ
-7 SFELLLSLFLF
+7 FLF
-18 VTAYA
+18 AVLVLA
-23 GSPLARAQSGGT
+23 GACFLSAASDAQSGGT

-41 VSDPS
+41 VTDPS
-46 GALITGARITI
+46 GGVIAGANVTI
-57 SNGAAVTRTQTTAD
+57 SNGAAVTRSQTTAA

-76 FTLLTPGTYQVTIGA
+76 FTLLPPGVYKVSIAASGFQTITA
-91 GGFETVTVPGITVDV
+91 PGVMVDV
-106 TETKVLNQ
+106 TETEVLNQ
-114 ALALGA
+114 SLPVGA
-120 QSQKVTVSGA
+120 QRQQVIVTGA
-130 TENIQTETSAL
+130 TESIQTETSAL
-141 GGVVNQD
+141 GGVVSQQSI
-148 PLVSIPLA
+148 VSIPLA
-156 ARNYTQIVNLSPGV
+156 TRNYTQILNLSPGV
-170 VTSVTDASAFGRGSQ
+170 ITSVTDASTFGRGSQ

-198 YLMDGVEVSSYSGST
+198 YLMDGVQVSSYSGST

-231 SLQEFKVVTSMY
+231 SLQEFKVVTSMF

-254 VSLVS
+254 VSLIS
-259 KTGTNNYHGNL
+259 KTGTNDWHGDI

-304 FGGPIKKD
+304 VGGPIKKD

-339 PAQLTNDRSSAT
+339 PGALTSDRSAAT

-358 ASTFPAKTGVP
+358 SPTFPAKSGVP
-369 NPSTDQVSCNG
+369 NPASDQVACDGS
-380 LNINPISHDL
+380 NINPISLQL
-390 LNAKLPNGTYVIP
+390 LNAKLPDGTYVIP
-403 TPQVILNPGTPQATG
+403 TPQIILSNGSG
-418 FSYYSIGAPF
+418 FSYFSIGAPF
-428 HEEQTSFNLDY
+428 HEEQASFNLDY
-439 VLSPQNTFSGRY
+439 VLSPKNTFSGR
-451 FFSYAPNVNEFTSST
+451 FFYSYAPNINEFTSST
-466 QPPGAARKD
+466 EPPGAARKD
-475 INGNELVSGKLTTLL
+475 INGDELISGKLTTLL
-490 SNNLVNEVRF
+490 SSNLVNEARF

-508 RYSLFPVTATDFG
+508 RYSLFPVTATDFD
-521 VTPASDTFPVMPVI
+521 VTPASSTFPVLPVI

-547 TTDNEFTPVYAYEWA
+547 TTDNEFTPVYSYEWS
-562 DQLSWTRGRHT
+562 DQLSWTHGRHT
-573 LRFGYDG
+573 LRFGFDQ

-637 RENNFNFYAQD
+637 RENNFNFFAQD
-648 DFKVNSRLTLNLG
+648 DFKVSSRLTLNLG

-687 TVPIPPLSGTFVGF
+687 TVPIPAVSGTYVGF
-701 TVKKDFR
+701 TVKKDFK
-708 GTAPSGV
+708 GTVPPGV
-715 IRRSN
+715 LRRSN

-735 RIGMAWQPFRTGR
+735 RIGFAWQPSGTGR
-748 FVVRAGSGIFYKLID
+748 FVIRGGSGIFYKLID

-796 FSPPIQIGTFNS
+796 FTPAIQIGTFNS
-808 FLRTPTSAIS
+808 FLRTPTSALS
-818 LVGVDPN
+818 LVGVEPN
-825 LVTPTTFNWNLDTQ
+825 LSTPTTFNWNLDAQ
-839 YAISPSLLFEISYVG
+839 YAISPSLMFEIGYVG

-867 IPVLAS
+867 IPLLAS
-873 PADPV
+873 PADPL
-878 NCGAPFGCITTN
+878 NCGAPFGCVTTN

-942 WGKCLSDYLGTS
+942 WGKCLSDFLGTS

-961 GSIAYDPAIQV
+961 GSIAYDPATQV

-991 LVVSYLYNFPRF
+991 LVISYVYNFPKF
-1003 NGGEGFSGHAL
+1003 NNGEGFSGHAL
-1014 SGWGVA
+1014 SGWDVA

-1044 VGTSGANLCPG
+1044 VGTSGANLCAG
-1055 ETIADV
+1055 ETIGDV
-1061 FTHGSIESRIIDY
+1061 FTRGSIASRISDY
-1074 FNTTAFC
+1074 FNASAFC

-1092 GGATGYGNVR
+1092 GGATGYGNVLL
-1102 MNPLLGPGQFNWD
+1102 NPVLGPGQFNWD
-1115 ISIQKHTVVRGLR
+1115 ISIQKHTVVGGLR
-1128 EDADLEFRA
+1128 EGADLEFRT

-1144 HPQFSNPS
+1144 HPQFSNPA

-1166 TSVGPRIIQFALKYA
+1166 TSVGPRIIQFALKYV

>member
-1 MNSRRC
+1 MKRLK
-7 SFELLLSLFLF
+7 FPVLLAVLLF
-18 VTAYA
+18 A
-23 GSPLARAQSGGT
+23 GAGAWSPAARAQSGGT

-46 GALITGARITI
+46 GGVIAGASVTI
-57 SNGAAVTRTQTTAD
+57 SNGAAVTRTQTTAG

-76 FTLLTPGTYQVTIGA
+76 FTLLPPGSYKVSISAA
-91 GGFETVTVPGITVDV
+91 GFQSIAVPAVTVDV
-106 TETKVLNQ
+106 TETEVLNQ
-114 ALALGA
+114 SLQVGA
-120 QSQKVTVSGA
+120 QTQQVTVSGS
-130 TENIQTETSAL
+130 TESIQTETSAL

-148 PLVSIPLA
+148 SIVSIPLA
-156 ARNYTQIVNLSPGV
+156 TRNYTQILNLSPGV
-170 VTSVTDASAFGRGSQ
+170 ITSVTDASTFGRGSQ

-198 YLMDGVEVSSYSGST
+198 YLMDGVQVSSYSGST

-254 VSLVS
+254 VSLIS
-259 KTGTNNYHGNL
+259 KTGSNSFHGNV

-284 FAKLAGHPRGE
+284 FAQLAGHPRGE

-304 FGGPIKKD
+304 FGGPIRKD

-339 PAQLTNDRSSAT
+339 PGALTNDRSAAA

-358 ASTFPAKTGVP
+358 AATFPAKTGVP
-369 NPSTDQVSCNG
+369 NPASDQVACDGS
-380 LNINPISHDL
+380 NINPVSLQL
-390 LNAKLPNGTYVIP
+390 LNAKLPDGTFVIP
-403 TPQVILNPGTPQATG
+403 TPQIILASGAG
-418 FSYYSIGAPF
+418 FSYFSIGAPF
-428 HEEQTSFNLDY
+428 HEEQASFNLDY
-439 VLSPQNTFSGRY
+439 VLSPKNTFSGR
-451 FFSYAPNVNEFTSST
+451 FFYSYAPNINEFTSST

-475 INGNELVSGKLTTLL
+475 INGDELISGKLTSLL
-490 SNNLVNEVRF
+490 SSNVVNEARF

-508 RYSLFPVTATDFG
+508 RYSLFPVTATDFD
-521 VTPASDTFPVMPVI
+521 VTPASSTFPVMPVI
-535 SITSAGFAFGGG
+535 SITGAGFAFGGG
-547 TTDNEFTPVYAYEWA
+547 TTDNEFTPVYSYEWA
-562 DQLSWTRGRHT
+562 DQLSWNRGRHT

-637 RENNFNFYAQD
+637 RENNFNFFAQD
-648 DFKVNSRLTLNLG
+648 DFKVSSRLTLNLG

-674 SDGGTNAIWSLLE
+674 TDSGTNAIWSLLE
-687 TVPIPPLSGTFVGF
+687 TVPITPVSGTFVGF
-701 TVKKDFR
+701 TVKKDFK
-708 GTAPSGV
+708 GTVPPGV
-715 IRRSN
+715 TRRSN

-735 RIGMAWQPFRTGR
+735 RVGFAWQPLASGK
-748 FVVRAGSGIFYKLID
+748 FVVRGGSGIFYKLID

-788 SAATFAVP
+788 AAATFNVP
-796 FSPPIQIGTFNS
+796 FTPAIQIGSFNS

-825 LVTPTTFNWNLDTQ
+825 LSTPTTFNWNLETQ
-839 YAISPSLLFEISYVG
+839 YAITPSLMFEIGYVG
-854 DRTEHTEATLTQD
+854 DRTEHTEATLVQD

-873 PADPV
+873 PSDPV
-878 NCGAPFGCITTN
+878 NCGAPFGCVTTN
-890 TSANAAERVPVLG
+890 TSANAAQRLPVLG

-918 SYNALQATIRKTLSN
+918 SYNALQVTVRKTISK

-961 GSIAYDPAIQV
+961 GSIAYDPATQV
-972 AEGNRSI
+972 AEGNRNI

-991 LVVSYLYNFPRF
+991 LVVSYVYNFPRF
-1003 NGGEGFSGHAL
+1003 NSGEGFAGHAL
-1014 SGWGVA
+1014 SGWDIA
-1020 GVTTAQSGNP
+1020 GVTTVQSGNP

-1044 VGTSGANLCPG
+1044 VGTSGANLCAG
-1055 ETIADV
+1055 ETIGDV
-1061 FTHGSIESRIIDY
+1061 FTHGSTESRISDY
-1074 FNTTAFC
+1074 FNTAAFC

-1102 MNPLLGPGQFNWD
+1102 MNPVLGPGQFNWD
-1115 ISIQKHTVVRGLR
+1115 ISIQKHTTVGGLR
-1128 EDADLEFRA
+1128 ENADLEFRT

-1144 HPQFSNPS
+1144 HTQFSNPA

>member
-1 MNSRRC
+1 MKPSQ
-7 SFELLLSLFLF
+7 FLF
-18 VTAYA
+18 AILILA
-23 GSPLARAQSGGT
+23 GACFLSPASDAQSGGT
-35 GALTVT
+35 GGLTVT
-41 VSDPS
+41 VTDPS
-46 GALITGARITI
+46 GGVIAGANVTI
-57 SNGAAVTRTQTTAD
+57 SNGAAVTRSQTTAA

-76 FTLLTPGTYQVTIGA
+76 FTLLPPGDYKVSIA
-91 GGFETVTVPGITVDV
+91 APGFQSITVPHVTVDV
-106 TETKVLNQ
+106 TETEVLNQ
-114 ALALGA
+114 SLQVGA
-120 QSQKVTVSGA
+120 QTQQVTVTGS

-141 GGVVNQD
+141 GGVVNQESI
-148 PLVSIPLA
+148 VSIPLA
-156 ARNYTQIVNLSPGV
+156 TRNYTQIVNLSPGV
-170 VTSVTDASAFGRGSQ
+170 ITSVTDASTFGRGSQ

-198 YLMDGVEVSSYSGST
+198 YLMDGVQVSSYSGST

-254 VSLVS
+254 VSLIS
-259 KTGTNNYHGNL
+259 KTGTNNWHGDL

-277 DLDANTF
+277 DLDANTY
-284 FAKLAGHPRGE
+284 FAELAGHPRGE

-339 PAQLTNDRSSAT
+339 PGALTNDRSAAT

-358 ASTFPAKTGVP
+358 SPTFPAKTGIP
-369 NPSTDQVSCNG
+369 NPASDQVACDGS
-380 LNINPISHDL
+380 NINPVSLQL
-390 LNAKLPNGTYVIP
+390 LNAKLPDGTFVIP
-403 TPQVILNPGTPQATG
+403 TPQIILPNGSG
-418 FSYYSIGAPF
+418 FSYFSIGAPF
-428 HEEQTSFNLDY
+428 HEEQASFNLDY
-439 VLSPQNTFSGRY
+439 VLSPKNTFSGR
-451 FFSYAPNVNEFTSST
+451 FFYSYAPNINEFTSST

-475 INGNELVSGKLTTLL
+475 INGDELISGKLTSLL
-490 SNNLVNEVRF
+490 SSNLVNEARF

-508 RYSLFPVTATDFG
+508 RYSLFPVTATDFD
-521 VTPASDTFPVMPVI
+521 VTPASSTFPILPVI
-535 SITSAGFAFGGG
+535 SITSGGLSFGGG
-547 TTDNEFTPVYAYEWA
+547 TTDNEFTPVYSYEWS

-573 LRFGYDG
+573 LRFGYDQ

-637 RENNFNFYAQD
+637 RENNFSFFAQD
-648 DFKVNSRLTLNLG
+648 DFKASSRLTLNLG

-674 SDGGTNAIWSLLE
+674 SDSGTNAIWSLLE
-687 TVPIPPLSGTFVGF
+687 TVPIPPVSGTYLGF
-701 TVKKDFR
+701 TVKKDFQ
-708 GTAPSGV
+708 GTVPPGV
-715 IRRSN
+715 LRRPN

-735 RIGMAWQPFRTGR
+735 RVGFAWQPFGTGR
-748 FVVRAGSGIFYKLID
+748 FVVRGGSGIFYKLID

-796 FSPPIQIGTFNS
+796 FTPAIQIGTFNS

-825 LVTPTTFNWNLDTQ
+825 LSTPTTFNWNLDTQ
-839 YAISPSLLFEISYVG
+839 YAISPSLMFEIGYVG

-873 PADPV
+873 PTDPA
-878 NCGAPFGCITTN
+878 NCGAPFGCVTTN
-890 TSANAAERVPVLG
+890 TSANAAERLPVLG

-918 SYNALQATIRKTLSN
+918 SYNALQATIRKTLSS
-933 GLQFQAAYT
+933 GFQFQAAYT
-942 WGKCLSDYLGTS
+942 WGKCLSDFLGTS

-961 GSIAYDPAIQV
+961 GSIAYDPATQV

-991 LVVSYLYNFPRF
+991 LVISYVYNFPKF
-1003 NGGEGFSGHAL
+1003 NNGEGFSGHAL
-1014 SGWGVA
+1014 SGWDVA

-1044 VGTSGANLCPG
+1044 VGTSGANLCAG
-1055 ETIADV
+1055 ETIGDV
-1061 FTHGSIESRIIDY
+1061 FTHGSIGSRITDY
-1074 FNTTAFC
+1074 FNTSAFC
-1081 APPVIGVEGGV
+1081 APPVIGAEGGV
-1092 GGATGYGNVR
+1092 GGATGYGNVLL
-1102 MNPLLGPGQFNWD
+1102 NPVLGPGQFNWD
-1115 ISIQKHTVVRGLR
+1115 ISIQKHTVVGGLR
-1128 EDADLEFRA
+1128 EDADLEFRT

-1144 HPQFSNPS
+1144 HPQFSNPA

-1166 TSVGPRIIQFALKYA
+1166 TSVGPRIIQFALKYV